1 LGTLVPNMGTEA
13 VSSKSP
19 LGETLFGQTRQR
31 ILALLFGRPDERFY
45 QRRIIQSVGL
55 GSGAVQRDLELLS
68 RSGILTR
75 TVEGRQTYFQANR
88 QCLIFAELHSIVR
101 KTFGAAQAIKKALES
116 IADRIRVAFVF
127 GSVAVGAETSAS
139 DVDVMVVGDNLSL
152 TDVVSAIAEAQREIG
167 REINPSVYPT
177 EEFCRKLAEGQHFVS
192 SVVAG
197 RKIFLIGDE
206 RELTRLAQVRV
217 AQGAQNKPARNRR
230 SVRRSR

>member
-1 LGTLVPNMGTEA
+1 MGTNA

-19 LGETLFGQTRQR
+19 LGETLFGQTR
-31 ILALLFGRPDERFY
+31 FY
-45 QRRIIQSVGL
+45 QRRIIQAVGL

-68 RSGILTR
+68 RSEILTR

-88 QCLIFAELHSIVR
+88 QCPIFAELHSIVR
-101 KTFGAAQAIKKALES
+101 KTFGAAQAIKEALES
-116 IADRIRVAFVF
+116 IADRISVAFVF
-127 GSVAVGAETSAS
+127 GSVAVGTETSAS

-177 EEFCRKLAEGQHFVS
+177 GEFCRKLAEGRHFVS

-197 RKIFLIGDE
+197 PKIFLIGDE
-206 RELTRLAQVRV
+206 RELTRLAQIRM
-217 AQGAQNKPARNRR
+217 AKGARNKPARNRR